1 MNKIEEGQEVFVSS
15 QNVWIGSEEPGLSK
29 YIVVTAN
36 KSSFYAIP
44 ESFPGYK
51 PIRFSQKT
59 LSHNTRWGFRYQAYR
74 SAKEYWDIIERGKE
88 KVQLRKELEDTIEKM
103 SLVELRRLKEV
114 LFLTK

>member
-1 MNKIEEGQEVFVSS
+1 MNKIEERQEVFVSS
-15 QNVWIGSEEPGLSK
+15 QNVWVGSEEPRLSK
-29 YIVVTAN
+29 YIVVKAN

-44 ESFPGYK
+44 ENFLGYK
-51 PIRFSQKT
+51 PTRFSQKT
-59 LSHNTRWGFRYQAYR
+59 LAHKTGWGFRYQAYR

-88 KVQLRKELEDTIEKM
+88 KVQLRKELEETIDKM